1 MMLTLRIAEKIID
14 STLQYAADNNVN
26 PLAVVVLDAG
36 AHPVAFKRQDNTSLY
51 RFDIAMA
58 KAKGAL
64 GMGSDTRGIAE
75 KARNNPVFFASV
87 TAISGVE
94 LALSPGG
101 NLIKDCHGNVLGAVG
116 ISGDSGDNDELC
128 ARAGIEAVA
137 GMFKEMQ

>member
-1 MMLTLRIAEKIID
+1 MTLTLALADKIID
-14 STLQYAADNNVN
+14 GTLRYARENNVN

-36 AHPVAFKRQDNTSLY
+36 AHPVAFKREDKASLY

-64 GMGSDTRGIAE
+64 GMGFNTRGIAE
-75 KARNNPVFFASV
+75 RAKNNPVFFASV

-101 NLIKDCHGNVLGAVG
+101 NLIKDSQGNILGAVG
-116 ISGDSGDNDELC
+116 ISGDTGEVDEHC
-128 ARAGIEAVA
+128 ALAGIDAVA
-137 GMFKEMQ
+137 GELENKA

>member
-1 MMLTLRIAEKIID
+1 MTLTLNMAEKIID
-14 STLQYAADNNVN
+14 ATLAYAGEHNIK

-64 GMGSDTRGIAE
+64 GMGFNTRGIAE
-75 KARNNPVFFASV
+75 KAKNNPVFFASV
-87 TAISGVE
+87 TTISGVE

-101 NLIKDCHGNVLGAVG
+101 NLIKDVQGNTIGAVG
-116 ISGDSGDNDELC
+116 ISGDTGENDELC
-128 ARAGIEAVA
+128 AQAGIDALA
-137 GMFKEMQ
+137 AQ